1 MSGRLTR
8 FLLGVPRDEEV
19 RRARVQIA
27 EDRNVLLGD
36 LAAEDRALSDEMR
49 RRERAPHVTLGNCP
63 PGVPFRVRLAD
74 LDGTHSWCTA
84 GTGGGKTRFSGSF
97 LTSVLARLLAGE
109 PIAVVVVGL
118 QGDLCEL
125 VLRSLGALLQGA
137 PAQRRDRVL
146 SRLTVARFFRGEYLP
161 AWNIL
166 ARSPHAP
173 LLVQAG
179 TLAEIIENALGA
191 ALGSRQETALTMLLA
206 LAIEAR
212 LPVNV
217 LRLLLHEP
225 EALGTLA
232 RSSSEPLVASYI
244 RNRFAR
250 ESSATMD
257 GIASR
262 LDRLLSLDDGLRGS
276 LVGPETIDFARCFE
290 PGSISVFDF
299 AGTPLGAEGARRALS
314 ALTLQSLV
322 TAALSSARRI
332 AGPTL
337 VVIDEAQLA
346 FTPATVRTLETA
358 LTTIR
363 QFRVGLHFV
372 NQSLVQ
378 IPRDFVQ
385 LLATN
390 VSLRFLGRSGEL
402 DASLSQEFLRRTGR
416 VPKPRAPF
424 APQGDRPEFLS
435 RSEETAFRI
444 AECGALPRRTFF
456 VTERGAPF
464 GVRRMEAPAFD
475 PPSWGALP
483 RELREVLERG
493 ATGVP
498 RTELI
503 ERAKRIEA
511 EALNRFANSPDQG
524 SADDA
529 EHQPRRRAR
538 KGTLPRTPDAITRAA
553 GWGERKG
560 GRS

>member
-1 MSGRLTR
+1 MSGRFTR

-19 RRARVQIA
+19 RRARAQIA

-36 LAAEDRALSDEMR
+36 LRAEDRAFADEMR
-49 RRERAPHVTLGNCP
+49 RRERAPHVTLGSCP

-74 LDGTHSWCTA
+74 LDGAHSWCTA
-84 GTGGGKTRFSGSF
+84 GTGGGKTRMTASF
-97 LTSVLARLLAGE
+97 LASVLARLVAGE
-109 PIAVVVVGL
+109 PVAIVVVGL
-118 QGDLCEL
+118 QGDLCDL
-125 VLRSLGALLQGA
+125 VLRSLGALLQSA
-137 PAQRRDRVL
+137 PADRRDRVL
-146 SRLTVARFFRGEYLP
+146 SRLTVARFFRGDHLP

-206 LAIEAR
+206 LAIEAE
-212 LPVNV
+212 LSVNV

-225 EALGTLA
+225 EALGVLA
-232 RSSSEPLVASYI
+232 RRSSEPLVASYI
-244 RNRFAR
+244 RSRFAR
-250 ESSATMD
+250 ESSATLD

-276 LVGPETIDFARCFE
+276 LVGPETIDFARGLE
-290 PGSISVFDF
+290 PSSISVFDF

-358 LTTIR
+358 VTTIR

-378 IPRDFVQ
+378 IPRDFIQ
-385 LLATN
+385 LLSTN
-390 VSLRFLGRSGEL
+390 VQWRFLGRSGET
-402 DASLSQEFLRRTGR
+402 DASLSQEFLPRTGR
-416 VPKPRAPF
+416 IPKPRAPF

-456 VTERGAPF
+456 VTERSAPF

-475 PPSWGALP
+475 PPSWSAFP
-483 RELREVLERG
+483 KELREVLERG

-498 RTELI
+498 RGELI
-503 ERAKRIEA
+503 DRAKKIESEAFTRFVNGPEEGNADEA
-511 EALNRFANSPDQG
+511 EP
-524 SADDA
+524 
-529 EHQPRRRAR
+529 QPRRRSR
-538 KGTLPRTPDAITRAA
+538 KGALPRTLDAVTRAA